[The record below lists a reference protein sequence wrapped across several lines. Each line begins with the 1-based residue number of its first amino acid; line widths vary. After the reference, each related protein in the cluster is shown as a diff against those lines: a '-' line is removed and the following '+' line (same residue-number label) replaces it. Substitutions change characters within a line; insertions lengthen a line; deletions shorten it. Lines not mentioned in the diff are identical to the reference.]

1 MSNYRVLFIALLTFS
16 ITLAGCDSNDD
27 SDDPEAAFEMM
38 GEMMAS
44 SFSALGFVAADIFI
58 NQAATKSQPI
68 YQCMN
73 TGQVEY
79 TQSTTNPEIY
89 SLNFQDCDGTN
100 GNIDLG
106 LTIDISETNFNF
118 GLLLDGSLTNQ
129 CTLSF
134 SNFNQS
140 VVSSASDQ
148 SQSIIIDGAIGAS
161 CNGQSYACVFDQA
174 SLTITEDSD
183 ADDYALYENSCALTN

>member
-27 SDDPEAAFEMM
+27 SDDPGAAFEMM

-58 NQAATKSQPI
+58 NQAASKSQPV
-68 YQCMN
+68 YPCN

-89 SLNFQDCDGTN
+89 TLDFQDCDGTT

-106 LTIDISETNFNF
+106 LTIDISETSFNF

-134 SNFNQS
+134 SSFNQS
-140 VVSSASDQ
+140 VVSSATDQ
-148 SQSIIIDGAIGAS
+148 SQSIVIDGAIGAS

-174 SLTITEDSD
+174 SLTVTEDSD
-183 ADDYALYENSCALTN
+183 DYALFENSCALTN